1 MSSWL
6 LKNPKFAGAI
16 ATPQGALSHG
26 PCSNLCSRLPARENL
41 STNPEARE
49 VEVVVL
55 ASILFRV
62 CDVQISVYLL
72 HVKRGEAARNLTIS
86 ERLITMVIVGIVEVY
101 ALELGVVNLDAT

>member
-62 CDVQISVYLL
+62 CDVQISAYLL
-72 HVKRGEAARNLTIS
+72 HVKRGEAALTIS
-86 ERLITMVIVGIVEVY
+86 ERLITMVIVSIVEFY